1 MPVRPTLLSVILPSP
16 NTNLRIEAEDEE
28 DQTPD
33 HIAGALEGWG
43 TQLLDFPR
51 T

>member
-1 MPVRPTLLSVILPSP
+1 MPGRPTLLAVILPSP
-16 NTNLRIEAEDEE
+16 STNLRIEAEDEE

-43 TQLLDFPR
+43 DPVTGFS
-51 T
+51 